1 MLHGLGMWCSIS
13 DDKGE
18 KDISEEIFEDTEM
31 QIFHKDTGRS
41 DMRSNGAKGRKKEV
55 YANRNISWQ

>member
-1 MLHGLGMWCSIS
+1 MLRGLSMRCSIS

-18 KDISEEIFEDTEM
+18 KDISEEIFENSETEA
-31 QIFHKDTGRS
+31 FHKDTDRS
-41 DMRSNGAKGRKKEV
+41 DRRSNGAKGRKEV

>member
-1 MLHGLGMWCSIS
+1 MLCGLSIWCSVS

-18 KDISEEIFEDTEM
+18 KDISEEIFENTET
-31 QIFHKDTGRS
+31 QTYRKDTDRS
-41 DMRSNGAKGRKKEV
+41 DMRSNRAKGRREV